1 MAKKPVEKKKRK
13 GSTSPAPKSKT
24 ASVEGEVEAVLGE
37 VSIPVLCNVS
47 AYGVTAFDELV
58 IEWSCLG
65 LSEEPDSIRE
75 TSGNAKM
82 LDPDRQPSTDDEG
95 LHVFF
100 KPPLQAGNYGF
111 QFIFTY
117 NSAVEARTAEP
128 KKVEQLEK
136 EREEF
141 EGAEA

>member
-13 GSTSPAPKSKT
+13 GTSPAPKPKT
-24 ASVEGEVEAVLGE
+24 TAEGEPEAVLGE
-37 VSIPVLCNVS
+37 VSIPVLCSVMVPQAN
-47 AYGVTAFDELV
+47 TFDELV

-75 TSGNAKM
+75 TSGNHIM
-82 LDPDRQPSTDDEG
+82 LDSDRPPATDDEG

-100 KPPLQAGNYGF
+100 KPELKGGNYGF
-111 QFIFTY
+111 QFVFTY

-136 EREEF
+136 DREEF

>member
-24 ASVEGEVEAVLGE
+24 TVEGENEVALGE
-37 VSIPVLCNVS
+37 VLIPVQCACV
-47 AYGVTAFDELV
+47 VTQAGRFDELV
-58 IEWSCLG
+58 IEWSTLG
-65 LSEEPDSIRE
+65 LSEEPDGIKE
-75 TSGNAKM
+75 VSGNSDK
-82 LDPDRQPSTDDEG
+82 LDSDRPPATDDEG

-100 KPPLQAGNYGF
+100 KPALDAGTYGF
-111 QFIFTY
+111 KFLFSY

-128 KKVEQLEK
+128 KKVEELEK
-136 EREEF
+136 KREDF

>member
-13 GSTSPAPKSKT
+13 GTSPAPKAKAT
-24 ASVEGEVEAVLGE
+24 AEGAEAVLGE
-37 VSIPVLCNVS
+37 VSIPVQCSVS
-47 AYGVTAFDELV
+47 IPADVASFDELV

-75 TSGNAKM
+75 ISGNARM
-82 LDPDRQPSTDDEG
+82 LDSDRQPATDDEG

-100 KPPLQAGNYGF
+100 KPALQAGNYGF
-111 QFIFTY
+111 QFVFTY

-136 EREEF
+136 ERADF
-141 EGAEA
+141 ESAEA

>member
-13 GSTSPAPKSKT
+13 GGTSPAPKPKT
-24 ASVEGEVEAVLGE
+24 TAAGEDEAVLGE
-37 VSIPVLCNVS
+37 VSIPVQCSVS
-47 AYGVTAFDELV
+47 VSQANAFDELV

-65 LSEEPDSIRE
+65 LSEEPDAIRE
-75 TSGNAKM
+75 ISGNAWM
-82 LDPDRQPSTDDEG
+82 LDSDRPPATDDEG
-95 LHVFF
+95 LHIFF
-100 KPPLQAGNYGF
+100 KPQLQAGNYGF
-111 QFIFTY
+111 QFVFTY

>member
-13 GSTSPAPKSKT
+13 GSTSPAPKART
-24 ASVEGEVEAVLGE
+24 AEGDDANGPALGE
-37 VSIPVLCNVS
+37 VLIPVQCQVNVMQ
-47 AYGVTAFDELV
+47 AGRFDELV

-65 LSEEPDSIRE
+65 LSEEPDSIKE
-75 TSGNAKM
+75 ISGNSDK
-82 LDPDRQPSTDDEG
+82 LDSDRPPATDDEG
-95 LHVFF
+95 LHIFF
-100 KPPLQAGNYGF
+100 KPPLDAGSYGF
-111 QFIFTY
+111 KFAFLY

-141 EGAEA
+141 ESAEA

>member
-1 MAKKPVEKKKRK
+1 MAKKPVEKKRK
-13 GSTSPAPKSKT
+13 GSTSPAPKPKA
-24 ASVEGEVEAVLGE
+24 ASVEGEVAVLGE

-47 AYGVTAFDELV
+47 VMQTTGFDELV

-75 TSGNAKM
+75 TSGNARM
-82 LDPDRQPSTDDEG
+82 LDPDRLPATDDEG
-95 LHVFF
+95 LHIFF
-100 KPPLQAGNYGF
+100 KPPLQAGAYGF
-111 QFIFTY
+111 QFVFTY

-141 EGAEA
+141 EGAPA

>member
-13 GSTSPAPKSKT
+13 GSTSPAPKAKT
-24 ASVEGEVEAVLGE
+24 TGEAEAVLGE
-37 VSIPVLCNVS
+37 VSIPVQCSVS
-47 AYGVTAFDELV
+47 VTQANDFDELV

-75 TSGNAKM
+75 ISGNAWM
-82 LDPDRQPSTDDEG
+82 LDSDRPAATDDEG

-100 KPPLQAGNYGF
+100 KPALKGGNYGF
-111 QFIFTY
+111 QFVFTY

-136 EREEF
+136 EREDF

>member
-1 MAKKPVEKKKRK
+1 MATKKAVDKKRK
-13 GSTSPAPKSKT
+13 GGTSPAPKAKT
-24 ASVEGEVEAVLGE
+24 ASVEGEAEAVLGE
-37 VSIPVLCNVS
+37 VSIPVLCSVS
-47 AYGVTAFDELV
+47 VPQASTFDELV

-75 TSGNAKM
+75 TSGNHMM
-82 LDPDRQPSTDDEG
+82 LDSDRPPATDDEG

-111 QFIFTY
+111 QFVFTY

-141 EGAEA
+141 QGAEA

>member
-13 GSTSPAPKSKT
+13 GSTSPAPKPKT
-24 ASVEGEVEAVLGE
+24 TAEGEAEAVLGE
-37 VSIPVLCNVS
+37 VSIPVQCSVS
-47 AYGVTAFDELV
+47 VPQASAFDELV

-75 TSGNAKM
+75 ISGNAHL
-82 LDPDRQPSTDDEG
+82 LDSDRPAATDDEG

-100 KPPLQAGNYGF
+100 KPQLQAGNYGF
-111 QFIFTY
+111 QFVFTY

-136 EREEF
+136 EREEH